1 MNSQAKESRK
11 WCSLWT
17 SFVIVGLINIPALN
31 QQEQDGVR
39 KPVRY
44 GTKKPKKQQQQQQ
57 QEQDQEETVQ
67 AEAEDIGK
75 ENNFVFEI
83 YFKRAVV
90 QFWR

>member
-1 MNSQAKESRK
+1 M
-11 WCSLWT
+11 
-17 SFVIVGLINIPALN
+17 
-31 QQEQDGVR
+31 
-39 KPVRY
+39 RY

-83 YFKRAVV
+83 YFKRAAM
-90 QFWR
+90 QFLR

>member
-11 WCSLWT
+11 WLSLWT

-44 GTKKPKKQQQQQQ
+44 GTKKPKKQQPQQQ

-67 AEAEDIGK
+67 AEAEDIG
-75 ENNFVFEI
+75 
-83 YFKRAVV
+83 
-90 QFWR
+90 